1 MLSDP
6 LTGTRTPALLL
17 RRAGAAFPR
26 LARLWRAVPPRYELL
41 LAFVR
46 RELGVRYKEAYIGV
60 AWAVI
65 QPLAYMLIF
74 TLLFARM
81 AKVPGSGPL
90 VAYVALVPWT
100 FASTSI
106 AQGGQAVLNQL
117 GIVSKIYFPREVL
130 PAAAI
135 VAAGVDALIA
145 FGLQILLLVIFG
157 AGLSVTLLLWPVLML
172 LTGAVC
178 LGITL
183 LLAPAVVRFR
193 DLRFVIPFGLQLAML
208 ASPVGY
214 PIDAVPEHLMV
225 WYRANPFAGLMDA
238 FRAIALRGE
247 MPPAVDLW
255 PALVWAVGLITLG
268 VLYFRSQEATM
279 ADYV

>member
-1 MLSDP
+1 M
-6 LTGTRTPALLL
+6 
-17 RRAGAAFPR
+17 
-26 LARLWRAVPPRYELL
+26 WRAISPRYELL
-41 LAFVR
+41 RAFVR

-74 TLLFARM
+74 TLLFARV

-90 VAYVALVPWT
+90 VAYVALVPWM

-117 GIVSKIYFPREVL
+117 GIISKIYFPREVL

-145 FGLQILLLVIFG
+145 FALQILLLVVFG
-157 AGLSVTLLLWPVLML
+157 EGLSVTLLLWPVLML
-172 LTGAVC
+172 LTGALC
-178 LGITL
+178 LGIAL

-214 PIDAVPEHLMV
+214 PIEAVPEHLMV
-225 WYRANPFAGLMDA
+225 WYRVNPFAGLMDA

-247 MPPAVDLW
+247 VPPAIDLW